1 MAGNILEA
9 VYTVLQTLVSGDL
22 PTFPPIC
29 GKIHNG
35 YLSDGYYKVPVEHYR
50 LPELAIVRITKWS
63 IDLDSFHILIRI
75 AKLKKI
81 KEYLP
86 IEVEATC
93 PIEHNPVVNRLLFE
107 HSYQK
112 MRLDV

>member
-1 MAGNILEA
+1 MEN
-9 VYTVLQTLVSGDL
+9 
-22 PTFPPIC
+22 
-29 GKIHNG
+29 
-35 YLSDGYYKVPVEHYR
+35 YL
-50 LPELAIVRITKWS
+50 LPEIGIVRITKWT

-75 AKLKKI
+75 QKFEKI
-81 KEYLP
+81 EEFLP
-86 IEVEATC
+86 IEVDTTC